1 VPADTAQPDVRAKAL
16 ADEKVRAALDGK
28 EVVKVIV
35 IPGKL
40 VNVVVK

>member
-1 VPADTAQPDVRAKAL
+1 VPADTEQATVKEKAL

-28 EVVKVIV
+28 EVVRVIV